1 MHERKLGVFILPI
14 RAKVIKLFSCSTLLS
29 MKFPLLI
36 EIKMLK
42 NNIIDLFMA
51 LKLSDV
57 VFILLNCWHFNIY
70 RQDKS
75 HAQLSLV

>member
-1 MHERKLGVFILPI
+1 
-14 RAKVIKLFSCSTLLS
+14 